1 MGVGL
6 EGKKGEPGYP
16 GPPGPPGP
24 PGLTPEPQ
32 TKRNDTV
39 IGPPG
44 MKGAKG
50 EKVCAHTTTPEHQM
64 RIHTSTCLSVYSLP
78 VTLLPCCYCS
88 TFLCATCGDPYL
100 SFMF

>member
-6 EGKKGEPGYP
+6 EGRKGEPGFS

-24 PGLTPEPQ
+24 PGIIPESQ
-32 TKRNDTV
+32 RRRNDTI

-50 EKVCAHTTTPEHQM
+50 EKVCSLTVAPAHQM
-64 RIHTSTCLSVYSLP
+64 RIQTSTCLSVHSFASYTAAMLLPLHFSLP
-78 VTLLPCCYCS
+78 LVAHIC
-88 TFLCATCGDPYL
+88 

>member
-6 EGKKGEPGYP
+6 EGRKGEPGFA

-24 PGLTPEPQ
+24 PGLIPESQ
-32 TKRNDTV
+32 RRRNETI

-50 EKVCAHTTTPEHQM
+50 EKVC
-64 RIHTSTCLSVYSLP
+64 SLTAAP
-78 VTLLPCCYCS
+78 D
-88 TFLCATCGDPYL
+88 ADAN
-100 SFMF
+100 